1 MIFWKF
7 CQIENVTNISNT
19 TEKCN
24 FNFKIFDSEA
34 VEISEPK
41 FPAKKLYS
49 LKMIFWQLCQIQNV
63 ANIYKHIFSPLFHR
77 KMRQNRNFWASEAI
91 LEGKHC
97 SYGFHHGGWIFR
109 EWCELLIYHQ
119 IFTLR
124 CTQQAHLLTYSCG
137 CVKKTQNLL

>member
-41 FPAKKLYS
+41 FPAKNFNSSEIIL
-49 LKMIFWQLCQIQNV
+49 WQFCQIENV
-63 ANIYKHIFSPLFHR
+63 ANISNTKQ
-77 KMRQNRNFWASEAI
+77 KWNFN
-91 LEGKHC
+91 
-97 SYGFHHGGWIFR
+97 F
-109 EWCELLIYHQ
+109 Q
-119 IFTLR
+119 IFDSKAAEISEPKFPGKKNLILR
-124 CTQQAHLLTYSCG
+124 KWFSDNF
-137 CVKKTQNLL
+137 VK